1 MSHKL
6 HNITSFEPIGSTVY
20 HYGYKC
26 EVKEDGAVWAE
37 IPKELY
43 DIELSVGRIR
53 EPAKKAPEVPE
64 VPEVPEPAK
73 ETLEQLQVPSAQVVE
88 VDGDIKPVAQ
98 PAVVEDTVKV
108 EEVSVK
114 IDGRSKAA
122 KQNKH

>member
-1 MSHKL
+1 MSYRL

-43 DIELSVGRIR
+43 DLELSVGRIR
-53 EPAKKAPEVPE
+53 EESKKAQAPVVEGHEQPESVAEPEV
-64 VPEVPEPAK
+64 
-73 ETLEQLQVPSAQVVE
+73 VVE
-88 VDGDIKPVAQ
+88 Q

-108 EEVSVK
+108 AEVAVK

-122 KQNKH
+122 KQNKR